1 MMTATNKHLGRRIK
15 QLRDQAGLSQEKLAE
30 ILRISRPAVSQI
42 ENGER
47 QVHADELR
55 RLAESF
61 NISADRLL
69 NLAHAP
75 EIVLDLERLRPAKAE
90 MRISVPQK
98 NLRKFQE
105 VLLYT
110 LAKVGSRP
118 NIGETVLYKLLYFI
132 DFDYYEKYEE
142 QLVGATYQKNHYGPT
157 PVEFTKIIEQMIGN
171 QEIER
176 VPSAFFQYPQT
187 KYLPL
192 RQPDLSILTA
202 NEIQLIDD
210 VLNRLGEMNAK
221 QISDYSH
228 HDVPWMTTEDGQIIP
243 YEAAF
248 YRTAP
253 YSVREYQDETE

>member
-1 MMTATNKHLGRRIK
+1 M
-15 QLRDQAGLSQEKLAE
+15 
-30 ILRISRPAVSQI
+30 
-42 ENGER
+42 
-47 QVHADELR
+47 
-55 RLAESF
+55 
-61 NISADRLL
+61 
-69 NLAHAP
+69 
-75 EIVLDLERLRPAKAE
+75 
-90 MRISVPQK
+90 
-98 NLRKFQE
+98 
-105 VLLYT
+105 
-110 LAKVGSRP
+110 
-118 NIGETVLYKLLYFI
+118 
-132 DFDYYEKYEE
+132 
-142 QLVGATYQKNHYGPT
+142 GATYQKNHYGPT

-192 RQPDLSILTA
+192 RQPDLSLLTA